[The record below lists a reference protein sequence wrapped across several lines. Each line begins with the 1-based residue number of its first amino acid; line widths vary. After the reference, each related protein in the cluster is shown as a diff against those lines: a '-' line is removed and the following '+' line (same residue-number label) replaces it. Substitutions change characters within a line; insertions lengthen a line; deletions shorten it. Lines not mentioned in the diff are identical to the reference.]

1 MVGLSCSLQMEC
13 KLVQALQL
21 AGGATESIFPQVE
34 AVLLNDTEYQKALE
48 FVGSMKDKSRYHST
62 MDFFFCELVP
72 EYRKKCFLFYD
83 DKGKQLKDIL
93 TIQEIV
99 YYGKLLLKA
108 LEIAY
113 EMYCEKRE
121 TSWTKFRYAVLKAAA

>member
-1 MVGLSCSLQMEC
+1 
-13 KLVQALQL
+13 
-21 AGGATESIFPQVE
+21 
-34 AVLLNDTEYQKALE
+34 
-48 FVGSMKDKSRYHST
+48 

-83 DKGKQLKDIL
+83 DKGPMLKDIL

-113 EMYCEKRE
+113 EMFCEKRE
-121 TSWTKFRYAVLKAAA
+121 TNWTKFRYTVLRAAA